1 MPNNIEIID
10 KNNKEMS
17 IEYFYNILKMIG
29 DNKNINISDNIII
42 SADKSILR
50 ITDKDF
56 ERLWG

>member
-1 MPNNIEIID
+1 
-10 KNNKEMS
+10 MS

-56 ERLWG
+56 ERLWE